1 MKKIFFLSTLCLLEI
16 LSSCRDDD
24 NQINGSNNS
33 NVTDGTS
40 DGIKGFY
47 LLNEGQMGANNSTL
61 DYFDAT
67 SGIYS
72 SNIYP
77 ERNPTVIKELGD
89 TGNDLKIYK
98 DRLYAVMN
106 GSHKVEIMTA
116 DSAKHIADVD
126 IPNGRF
132 ICFDGDY
139 AYVSSYVGASWGNGE
154 VLGAVYKFDTKTTTI
169 VDSVYVGYQPEEMAI
184 VNRKLYVA
192 NSGGLHAGYDNT
204 VSVIDLNDFTVTG
217 NITVDIN
224 LFRLRSDNKGH
235 LYVSS
240 RGNYV
245 DIPANLYVIDTEN
258 DVVSDTLNI
267 AVTDLCIV
275 GDTAYTYASEYSYE
289 TNSYAYSY
297 HTIDLNTR
305 EIAEARFITDET
317 TLTSLYGIAVDPDT
331 KEVYLTDAGDYSNS
345 GTIYCFNPDGTL
357 KWKADTGVSPAHF
370 AWQY

>member
-1 MKKIFFLSTLCLLEI
+1 M
-16 LSSCRDDD
+16 
-24 NQINGSNNS
+24 
-33 NVTDGTS
+33 
-40 DGIKGFY
+40 
-47 LLNEGQMGANNSTL
+47 
-61 DYFDAT
+61 
-67 SGIYS
+67 
-72 SNIYP
+72 
-77 ERNPTVIKELGD
+77 
-89 TGNDLKIYK
+89 
-98 DRLYAVMN
+98 
-106 GSHKVEIMTA
+106 
-116 DSAKHIADVD
+116 
-126 IPNGRF
+126 
-132 ICFDGDY
+132 
-139 AYVSSYVGASWGNGE
+139 
-154 VLGAVYKFDTKTTTI
+154 
-169 VDSVYVGYQPEEMAI
+169 
-184 VNRKLYVA
+184 
-192 NSGGLHAGYDNT
+192 
-204 VSVIDLNDFTVTG
+204 VIDFYDFSVSG
-217 NITVDIN
+217 KITVDFN
-224 LFRLRSDNKGH
+224 LLRLRSDSKGH

-297 HTIDLNTR
+297 HTINLNTR
-305 EIAEARFITDET
+305 EIAEDRFITDET